1 MKQINRCLAHV
12 VCLQDHHL
20 TVHMNEYEWAKH
32 IQKETC
38 MEKWYVIQV
47 RSKAEEKIRRS
58 CEMLISKEI
67 LKECFIPKNKRMKK
81 IKGNWIE
88 IEEILFTGYV
98 FLVSDDPDKL
108 YLELKKVPD
117 LTKMLGHVDGE
128 IFPLY
133 DDEVEFLKSLS
144 DCEHVVE
151 ISTGLIEN
159 DEVRIVSGPLKGRE
173 GIIRKIDR
181 HKRVALIEVELFGKT
196 TQAKVGL
203 EIVSKT

>member
-1 MKQINRCLAHV
+1 
-12 VCLQDHHL
+12 
-20 TVHMNEYEWAKH
+20 
-32 IQKETC
+32 

-47 RSKAEEKIRRS
+47 RSRAEEKIRKA
-58 CEMLISKEI
+58 CEILISKEV

-81 IKGNWIE
+81 IKGNWMK
-88 IEEILFTGYV
+88 IEEILFSGYV

-117 LTKMLGHVDGE
+117 LTKMLGHVNGD

-133 DDEVEFLKSLS
+133 DDEVVFLKSLG
-144 DCEHVVE
+144 DDDHVVE

-159 DEVRIVSGPLKGRE
+159 DEVMITSGPLKGKE
-173 GIIRKIDR
+173 GIIRRIDR
-181 HKRVALIEVELFGKT
+181 HKRIALIEVELFGKT

>member
-1 MKQINRCLAHV
+1 MIIKYGIL
-12 VCLQDHHL
+12 
-20 TVHMNEYEWAKH
+20 
-32 IQKETC
+32 
-38 MEKWYVIQV
+38 VIY
-47 RSKAEEKIRRS
+47 
-58 CEMLISKEI
+58 
-67 LKECFIPKNKRMKK
+67 NKK
-81 IKGNWIE
+81 ISESNSYHS
-88 IEEILFTGYV
+88 LSQQD
-98 FLVSDDPDKL
+98 LVLLVVDNSTESL

-133 DDEVEFLKSLS
+133 DDEVKFLKSLS
-144 DCEHVVE
+144 DCGHVVE

-159 DEVRIVSGPLKGRE
+159 DEVQIVSGPLKGRE

>member
-1 MKQINRCLAHV
+1 
-12 VCLQDHHL
+12 
-20 TVHMNEYEWAKH
+20 
-32 IQKETC
+32 

-47 RSKAEEKIRRS
+47 RSRAEEKIRRS
-58 CEMLISKEI
+58 CEILISKEI

-81 IKGNWIE
+81 IKGNWVE
-88 IEEILFTGYV
+88 IEEILFSGYV

-117 LTKMLGHVDGE
+117 LTKMLGHVDG
-128 IFPLY
+128 
-133 DDEVEFLKSLS
+133 DKSLGN
-144 DCEHVVE
+144 DDHVVE

-159 DEVRIVSGPLKGRE
+159 DEVMITSGPLKGKE
-173 GIIRKIDR
+173 GIIRRIDR
-181 HKRVALIEVELFGKT
+181 HKRIALIEVELFGKT

>member
-1 MKQINRCLAHV
+1 
-12 VCLQDHHL
+12 
-20 TVHMNEYEWAKH
+20 
-32 IQKETC
+32 

-81 IKGNWIE
+81 IKGSWVE

-133 DDEVEFLKSLS
+133 DDEVKFLKSLS
-144 DCEHVVE
+144 DCGHVVE

>member
-1 MKQINRCLAHV
+1 
-12 VCLQDHHL
+12 
-20 TVHMNEYEWAKH
+20 
-32 IQKETC
+32 

-47 RSKAEEKIRRS
+47 RSRAEEKIRKA
-58 CEMLISKEI
+58 CEILISKEV

-81 IKGNWIE
+81 IKGNWMK
-88 IEEILFTGYV
+88 IEEILFSGYV

-117 LTKMLGHVDGE
+117 LTKMLGHVNGD

-133 DDEVEFLKSLS
+133 DDEVAFLKSLG
-144 DCEHVVE
+144 DDDHVVE

-159 DEVRIVSGPLKGRE
+159 DEVMITSGPLKGKE
-173 GIIRKIDR
+173 GIIRRIDR
-181 HKRVALIEVELFGKT
+181 HKRIALIEVELFGKT